1 MATVQYKN
9 FTYLKG
15 PKGDQGPRGVQ
26 GDRGPKGDR
35 GEKGEQGPAAEPV
48 SAANV
53 RPFFS
58 GVSPIAY
65 STETGQISLD
75 AQYVAQ
81 GDTID
86 GGDF

>member
-35 GEKGEQGPAAEPV
+35 GPAAEPV